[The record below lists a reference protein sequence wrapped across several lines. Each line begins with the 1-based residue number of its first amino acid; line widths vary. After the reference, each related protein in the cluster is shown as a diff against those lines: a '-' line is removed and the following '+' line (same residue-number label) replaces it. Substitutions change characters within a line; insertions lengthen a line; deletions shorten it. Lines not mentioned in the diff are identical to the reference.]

1 MRTASRDRLVGIAVI
16 ACAIT
21 AGVAAVAG
29 APYVAGATL
38 AASLLADTKPWR
50 RSAKDRVGAAAGGL
64 SAPPR

>member
-1 MRTASRDRLVGIAVI
+1 MKTASRDRVIGLAVI

-38 AASLLADTKPWR
+38 AVSLIADTKPWR
-50 RSAKDRVGAAAGGL
+50 RRTSSIHPAASAAANRRR
-64 SAPPR
+64 A